1 MTAESRTSRFLL
13 AALATIVIVALIVTM
28 VQV

>member
-1 MTAESRTSRFLL
+1 MTESRTSRFLL
-13 AALATIVIVALIVTM
+13 AVLATIVIVALIVTM